1 MQNNVSIT
9 WGGGNRIF
17 LFCHKFLCLIFLRV
31 GGQNI
36 SFYIFLEINFRV
48 LTQRT
53 TAHNHDLKNANKI
66 LAANLEKP
74 IEGNNQKQPNIQ
86 WLSNI
91 YQYLIYTIIKF
102 YLILVCLLV
111 EKHDNNNFLKDFLH
125 IFPSG
130 WLFRNL
136 LCLTLISSDLK
147 FVAPIKYS
155 MSSECSLGLVFTPRT
170 VFKIDVLRSAGKS
183 WSSLKW
189 LNYETYF

>member
-1 MQNNVSIT
+1 MDKLQSNQSVKRDILLSSKTEPFEATHNILRDLGSCINFQRLSTCKNV
-9 WGGGNRIF
+9 G
-17 LFCHKFLCLIFLRV
+17 
-31 GGQNI
+31 
-36 SFYIFLEINFRV
+36 EINFRV

-130 WLFRNL
+130 
-136 LCLTLISSDLK
+136 
-147 FVAPIKYS
+147 
-155 MSSECSLGLVFTPRT
+155 
-170 VFKIDVLRSAGKS
+170 
-183 WSSLKW
+183 
-189 LNYETYF
+189 

>member
-1 MQNNVSIT
+1 MSQFLE
-9 WGGGNRIF
+9 GGGGVDF

-130 WLFRNL
+130 
-136 LCLTLISSDLK
+136 
-147 FVAPIKYS
+147 
-155 MSSECSLGLVFTPRT
+155 
-170 VFKIDVLRSAGKS
+170 
-183 WSSLKW
+183 
-189 LNYETYF
+189 

>member
-1 MQNNVSIT
+1 M
-9 WGGGNRIF
+9 
-17 LFCHKFLCLIFLRV
+17 
-31 GGQNI
+31 
-36 SFYIFLEINFRV
+36 
-48 LTQRT
+48 TQRT

-130 WLFRNL
+130 
-136 LCLTLISSDLK
+136 
-147 FVAPIKYS
+147 
-155 MSSECSLGLVFTPRT
+155 
-170 VFKIDVLRSAGKS
+170 
-183 WSSLKW
+183 
-189 LNYETYF
+189 